1 MNTVNLVNANVQM
14 LNLKCISALEYQPRI
29 FHNTI
34 KKRRSS
40 ALLYIVKGEYKYTC
54 SNGKF
59 TAKSGNIIY
68 LPEGASYKYDIKS
81 SQAKCM
87 QIEFDCIYNN
97 EPAAF
102 SNSPVIATENANSEI
117 ENSFSQTIYLHLTD
131 ANGEALRITA
141 NIMMLLSYLL
151 DKLKGK
157 TFSSSYKSILPAIE
171 YIKKNFTGKI
181 YVKELEKECNLSA
194 SQIRRIFQKELK
206 LSPIEY
212 KNTLLIN
219 SACNMLKGDNTV
231 SEISESLGFD
241 NIYAFSQFF
250 KKHTGVSPKN
260 YLLSI

>member
-1 MNTVNLVNANVQM
+1 MINLANANVQM
-14 LNLKCISALEYQPRI
+14 LHLNCISAFEYQPKI

-34 KKRRSS
+34 KERRSC
-40 ALLYIVKGEYKYTC
+40 AFLYIVSGEYKYTF
-54 SNGKF
+54 SSGKF
-59 TAKSGNIIY
+59 TAKSGHVIY
-68 LPEGASYKYDIKS
+68 LPKGASYKYEIKS

-87 QIEFDCIYNN
+87 QIEFDCLYNN
-97 EPAAF
+97 ETAVF
-102 SNSPVIATENANSEI
+102 SNSPLIITENANAEI
-117 ENSFSQTIYLHLTD
+117 ENSFSQTIYLQLTD
-131 ANGEALRITA
+131 ANGETLRITA
-141 NIMMLLSYLL
+141 NMLLLLSYLL

-157 TFSSSYKSILPAIE
+157 NFSSSYKSILPAIE
-171 YIKKNFTGKI
+171 YMKKNFTGKI
-181 YVKELEKECNLSA
+181 YVKELERECNLSA

-206 LSPIEY
+206 LSPIAY

-250 KKHTGVSPKN
+250 KKHMGVSPKH

>member
-1 MNTVNLVNANVQM
+1 M
-14 LNLKCISALEYQPRI
+14 P
-29 FHNTI
+29 
-34 KKRRSS
+34 
-40 ALLYIVKGEYKYTC
+40 
-54 SNGKF
+54 
-59 TAKSGNIIY
+59 
-68 LPEGASYKYDIKS
+68 
-81 SQAKCM
+81 
-87 QIEFDCIYNN
+87 
-97 EPAAF
+97 
-102 SNSPVIATENANSEI
+102 
-117 ENSFSQTIYLHLTD
+117 
-131 ANGEALRITA
+131 
-141 NIMMLLSYLL
+141 
-151 DKLKGK
+151 LKGMILILLIAIIIAIIFK
-157 TFSSSYKSILPAIE
+157 DETYK

-250 KKHTGVSPKN
+250 KKHTGVSPKK